1 LKKGDWGTPLILRRV
16 YDQTLGIR
24 LRRTAPLHTLG
35 GSCQGAIQ
43 RPYGTTVRPDAQRGR
58 IPWTILDKVEP
69 EAFKNKEKRVGV
81 LPTRHLYP
89 LATRLSR

>member
-1 LKKGDWGTPLILRRV
+1 M
-16 YDQTLGIR
+16 R

-35 GSCQGAIQ
+35 GSCQGAIH
-43 RPYGTTVRPDAQRGR
+43 RALTGPRYAQTPSGD
-58 IPWTILDKVEP
+58 TILDKVEP

-81 LPTRHLYP
+81 LPTRHLCP